1 MSSKIDPILSDYW
14 PNNSNTVFYRHLRT
28 FSFVSA
34 CILCSYFRIS
44 SIVISA
50 MERREIP
57 VQLPTLDF
65 FQRCL
70 VSKQIPQEVYN
81 ISLKEARAAGCS
93 LKNRLQEFKKN
104 FAYVIFI
111 VFQVYL
117 CEENHTSP

>member
-1 MSSKIDPILSDYW
+1 MSLKIDPILSDYW
-14 PNNSNTVFYRHLRT
+14 PNNSNTVFHGHLRT

-50 MERREIP
+50 MERSEIP

-93 LKNRLQEFKKN
+93 LKNQLHE
-104 FAYVIFI
+104 
-111 VFQVYL
+111 L
-117 CEENHTSP
+117 